1 MNHPKMR
8 VPKRFYDY
16 IKEKA
21 QRNNTKMTNETD
33 NMFNKFLENES
44 TLKKLEGKRVFIIK

>member
-1 MNHPKMR
+1 MR

-21 QRNNTKMTNETD
+21 LKNNTKMTRETD